1 MRQLEAV
8 RAVFS
13 IVAIVVL
20 LLTTII
26 LFSRPDIASS
36 GLSLILPL
44 PFLAALGV
52 LPLTGPS
59 CLAFIEVLGTS
70 RILASYHQVASL
82 RQGGALE
89 TQAHMDK
96 LLLRYVLATVSNRL
110 SLQGT
115 GRRFRMTLCSLY
127 KRIKGKELDV
137 SGSNLVRVPPASM
150 NLLEKLGVA
159 TAFTLVDDELAC
171 EPDALPQQLL
181 VPSGKGLKLLDICP
195 TYEEQ
200 SDDESESG
208 TVGRSNGKFNEGED
222 NYSDSDSDD
231 GFQHHAHIP
240 SGRKRLRLLKKHYKK
255 GLLDSRSNVEDDDNE
270 PDAHEVQF
278 EDPLWWQHLP
288 SLKCIGLACLL
299 VDEKEKERER
309 GAFEALTDKA
319 ADSTTTSNKLHRGLS
334 LNVQDY
340 KRALVR
346 LVCAERRSSQ
356 LRSLAHCIGFST
368 KQNVCGEKG
377 DTSPFT
383 EKFRLHVVST
393 ALLKERLEID
403 SHERGSDESRWW
415 GLLRPDSTS
424 VILQDSRSG
433 AYQLVTV
440 GDPRVVTRMCQEAW
454 QGESSTILP
463 LAAQDRKTILD
474 TSNSWKLADLDVAA
488 FSYTPIPHT
497 FESRCKG
504 SNEKSMVRGKYVF
517 NVWSHVQCLN
527 ISVGIHPLQFY
538 LLDND
543 PRSEALLPN
552 IKDKTASGEW
562 PLLHNQIFLGILGS
576 LVIPREEIQ
585 GLLGTLQDA
594 GVRFV
599 YFSPRNMRRQKEI
612 ASQMGI
618 DVAWNCAISLRPLD
632 AGEEDPHRM
641 VSAYADWD
649 VNAKLP
655 HGIESVKR
663 HLKEVDNVPLLV
675 SLFTD
680 VTKETTMQMVR
691 SNRVGTVTRMQS
703 YP

>member
-1 MRQLEAV
+1 VEGRKPQVVRQLEAV
-8 RAVFS
+8 RAVLS
-13 IVAIVVL
+13 LVAIAVL

-26 LFSRPDIASS
+26 LFSRPDITSS
-36 GLSLILPL
+36 DLSLILPL

-59 CLAFIEVLGTS
+59 CIAFIEVLGTA

-82 RQGGALE
+82 CKGGALE
-89 TQAHMDK
+89 TQAHMGK
-96 LLLRYVLATVSNRL
+96 LLLRYVLATASNRL
-110 SLQGT
+110 SLQDT
-115 GRRFRMTLCSLY
+115 GRRFRMTLSSLY
-127 KRIKGKELDV
+127 KRIKGRELDF
-137 SGSNLVRVPPASM
+137 SGSDLVRVPPASL

-195 TYEEQ
+195 TYEEE
-200 SDDESESG
+200 SDDENESG
-208 TVGRSNGKFNEGED
+208 TGGRFGVKMNEGED

-240 SGRKRLRLLKKHYKK
+240 SIRKRQRLLKKRYRK
-255 GLLDSRSNVEDDDNE
+255 GSTVDDDANE
-270 PDAHEVQF
+270 PYIHEVQF

-309 GAFEALTDKA
+309 GAFEAHTDEA
-319 ADSTTTSNKLHRGLS
+319 ADSTTTSNNLHRGLS

-356 LRSLAHCIGFST
+356 LRSLAHCIGFSA
-368 KQNVCGEKG
+368 KQNVYGEKG

-403 SHERGSDESRWW
+403 SHERGSEESRWW

-433 AYQLVTV
+433 AYQLVTL

-463 LAAQDRKTILD
+463 LAAHDRKTILD

-497 FESRCKG
+497 FESRWKG
-504 SNEKSMVRGKYVF
+504 SNEKSMVRRNCVF
-517 NVWSHVQCLN
+517 NVWSHVRCLN
-527 ISVGIHPLQFY
+527 ISIGMYPL
-538 LLDND
+538 
-543 PRSEALLPN
+543 
-552 IKDKTASGEW
+552 
-562 PLLHNQIFLGILGS
+562 
-576 LVIPREEIQ
+576 
-585 GLLGTLQDA
+585 
-594 GVRFV
+594 
-599 YFSPRNMRRQKEI
+599 
-612 ASQMGI
+612 
-618 DVAWNCAISLRPLD
+618 
-632 AGEEDPHRM
+632 
-641 VSAYADWD
+641 
-649 VNAKLP
+649 
-655 HGIESVKR
+655 
-663 HLKEVDNVPLLV
+663 
-675 SLFTD
+675 
-680 VTKETTMQMVR
+680 
-691 SNRVGTVTRMQS
+691 
-703 YP
+703 